1 MIGPLR
7 RFWRRL
13 DSGTVRRACAG
24 HGKALSASA
33 LLSVGAAIFESA
45 SLVLLTALAL
55 TATGSES
62 ARLSSLPGFR
72 GDLGLGTLI
81 AAMAVAILG
90 RLLLQLAASLINA
103 RTISAVVAERRRRA
117 VTAYLGAR
125 WLSQAE
131 TDPGHLQDLTNNF
144 APRVGQLVGNVIQLI
159 NRALSALIMLA
170 VAIAV
175 SPLAAGIIVAL
186 LLVVFALLTPLR
198 TWIRGLAKRGSG
210 VTLELGRHVSEVPG
224 LVREIR
230 TYSVTERMREFL
242 EQPIETLRSTQ
253 VRAEAALGLG
263 VPLFQA
269 IALAGLTVIFS
280 LAALLFQDDVASLGA
295 VVLAAFRSLSY
306 GQALQANAN
315 RITDMS
321 GWVDRFDTSV
331 ARFDASP
338 GVYGGRELPERPTL
352 AFDDISFGYP
362 NRDELALSG
371 VSFRFE
377 PGRAVGLVGP
387 TGSGKTT
394 FVALLLRLVQPTSGR
409 YEIDGVDALDH
420 SPESWGHGFAFVP
433 QSPEIVGGTVR
444 DNVRF
449 FRQVSDEAVE
459 RALRA
464 AHVWDEVTA
473 MPRGLDSEIGLAG
486 SDLSGG
492 QRQRLALARA
502 LVGEPRVLILDEPTS
517 ALDPLSEE
525 AIVTALDELRGR
537 LTTITVAHRLS
548 TLRTCDTIL
557 VLSDG
562 QLVDSGSPE
571 ELAARPGFFASSLD
585 AGRFESGKPPRT
597 TG

>member
-1 MIGPLR
+1 MIGSLR
-7 RFWRRL
+7 RRL
-13 DSGTVRRACAG
+13 GRVASGTVRRACAG
-24 HGKALSASA
+24 HGKALTANA
-33 LLSVGAAIFESA
+33 VISVGAAVFESA

-62 ARLSSLPGFR
+62 ARLSSLPGLS
-72 GDLGLGTLI
+72 GNLGLRTLI

-90 RLLLQLAASLINA
+90 RLLLQLAAAMIGA
-103 RTISAVVAERRRRA
+103 RTIAAVVAGRRRHA
-117 VTAYLGAR
+117 VAAYLGAR

-131 TDPGHLQDLTNNF
+131 TDAGHLQDLTNNF
-144 APRVGQLVGNVIQLI
+144 APKVGQLVGNVILLI
-159 NRALSALIMLA
+159 SRALSALLMLT
-170 VAIAV
+170 VAIVV
-175 SPLAAGIIVAL
+175 SPLAAAIIMAL

-198 TWIRGLAKRGSG
+198 NWIRGLAKRGSG

-230 TYSVTERMREFL
+230 TYSVTERVREFL
-242 EQPIETLRSTQ
+242 ERPIETLRSTQ
-253 VRAEAALGLG
+253 ARAEAALGIG

-269 IALAGLTVIFS
+269 IALAGLTVVFS

-295 VVLAAFRSLSY
+295 VVLVAFRSLSY
-306 GQALQANAN
+306 GQALQSNFN
-315 RITDMS
+315 RLTDLV

-338 GVYGGRELPERPTL
+338 GIYGGRKLPERPML
-352 AFDDISFGYP
+352 AFDDVSFRYP

-377 PGRAVGLVGP
+377 PGRPVGLVGP
-387 TGSGKTT
+387 TGSGKST

-409 YEIDGVDALDH
+409 YEIDGVDALDY

-449 FRQVSDEAVE
+449 FREISEEAIE

-464 AHVWDEVTA
+464 AHVWDEVMA

-502 LVGEPRVLILDEPTS
+502 LAGDPRVLILDEPTS

-525 AIVTALDELRGR
+525 AILTALDELRGR

-557 VLSDG
+557 VLDEG
-562 QLVDSGSPE
+562 RLVDSGPPD
-571 ELAARPGFFASSLD
+571 ELALRSGFFARSLD
-585 AGRFESGKPPRT
+585 AGRHHP
-597 TG
+597 